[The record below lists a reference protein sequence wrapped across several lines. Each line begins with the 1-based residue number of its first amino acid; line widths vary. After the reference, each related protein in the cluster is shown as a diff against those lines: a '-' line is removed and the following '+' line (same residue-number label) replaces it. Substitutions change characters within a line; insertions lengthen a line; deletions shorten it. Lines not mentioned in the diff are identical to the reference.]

1 MFIIF
6 IPFVFDSYFLF
17 GQFQL
22 FILAVFLWPK
32 LVFWPTAFYKLFVK
46 SFYAGKKVL
55 ITGITG
61 FKGAWLALWL
71 KHLGAQVV
79 GLALSPPTH
88 PSFWQV
94 LNLGQEV
101 DYVEGD
107 INDADTVERVL
118 AQAQPEVIFHLAA
131 QALVGESFRQPFAT
145 YQTNLLG
152 LLNVLQAAMHC
163 PRVKVLLNVTSDK
176 CYQNEQRSTSAKQHA
191 FKEDDPLGGD
201 DIYSSSK
208 ACAEILTAAFRK
220 TYLADNSLA
229 TTTSSSASSSYVL
242 ATARAGN
249 VIGGGD
255 WAKERLIPD
264 LVRALREDRPLQLRH
279 PEAVRPWQHVLE
291 ALSGYL
297 LLAARLANDAARL
310 GRAYNFG
317 PSEETKTVRE
327 TVDLFLQAWG
337 SPAGFTAQ
345 TSLSPEFGEA
355 AYLALATQKAQ
366 RDLGWRPAWD
376 IATSL
381 AMTAQWYKTYYT
393 PSNGSSDSSSAATMR
408 DLSLAQ
414 INTYMESAAWQSYG
428 TYL

>member
-1 MFIIF
+1 M
-6 IPFVFDSYFLF
+6 
-17 GQFQL
+17 
-22 FILAVFLWPK
+22 
-32 LVFWPTAFYKLFVK
+32 FWPTAFYKLFVK

-71 KHLGAQVV
+71 KHLRAQVS

-88 PSFWQV
+88 PSFWQA
-94 LNLGQEV
+94 LHLGQAV

-131 QALVGESFRQPFAT
+131 QALVGESFRQPYLT

-152 LLNVLQAAMHC
+152 LLNVLQAAQHC
-163 PRVKVLLNVTSDK
+163 SSVKVLVNVTSDK
-176 CYQNEQRSTSAKQHA
+176 CYQNDSLNVVKHHA
-191 FKEDDPLGGD
+191 FGEDDPLGGD

-229 TTTSSSASSSYVL
+229 TTTLSSASSSYVL

-337 SPAGFTAQ
+337 SVAGFTPQ
-345 TSLSPEFGEA
+345 TLPSPEFGEA

-376 IATSL
+376 IATAL

-393 PSNGSSDSSSAATMR
+393 QSNGSSDSSLAATMW

-414 INTYMESAAWQSYG
+414 INTYMESTAWQSYG